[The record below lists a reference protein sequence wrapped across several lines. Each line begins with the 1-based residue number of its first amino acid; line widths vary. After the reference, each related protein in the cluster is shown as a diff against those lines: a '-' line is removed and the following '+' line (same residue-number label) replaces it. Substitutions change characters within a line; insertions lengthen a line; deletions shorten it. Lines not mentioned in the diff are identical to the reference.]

1 MEQHVDLRLVKS
13 VILAVSF
20 CAVCYWGAWL
30 LFVLLQEYI
39 NVFVIAFV
47 TSLAIHPLK
56 EWIQYYFII
65 AYTSPSKFPF
75 LPCTLFMNL
84 PLIFNPKYG
93 VLVFAIIS
101 FIVYKSSISFS
112 LFFIVSLLL
121 LDLIVKST
129 LGFMIKCTSTINIIS
144 KKQFFDT
151 LLTIFLI
158 VFLIVIAAVL
168 QTFVFGSIALELTHQ
183 GKSLFNF
190 FSSIVDEDPW
200 ESFKLSPYSKVLD
213 ENLGEIWRNFTH
225 VPTESSAEYE
235 RYIDSG
241 KELPVIGGI
250 IAKTSKFLDFY
261 LKDVGLSSGEVIFLL
276 DLSNK
281 PDLLWKGLGY
291 CIKVLVGNLGGVAF
305 GISNVLEK
313 VILYFT
319 LVYIL
324 VKDAGMLIEKAIGVI
339 PLSQQMQTEISTDIK
354 RTISGITI
362 SFILAASIHYIV
374 TLATFS
380 LLELEFKF
388 LFSGLAASVGLFPYV
403 GAWVVTLPM
412 VIYLSV
418 SGSLKGLVLLFV
430 EYFAINYLDG
440 QVYTSQLGYFN
451 QSMIGIVIVLGI
463 YKFGFLGIFYGPL
476 IMSLGY
482 LIFKIG
488 HTLNQQPLNS

>member
-1 MEQHVDLRLVKS
+1 MEQHVDLKLVKS

-30 LFVLLQEYI
+30 LFMLLQEYI
-39 NVFVIAFV
+39 NVFAIAFV

-56 EWIQYYFII
+56 EWILYYFLI

-75 LPCTLFMNL
+75 LPFTLVTNL

-93 VLVFAIIS
+93 GPVFAIVS
-101 FIVYKSSISFS
+101 FIVYKSSVSFS
-112 LFFIVSLLL
+112 LFFIGSLVL
-121 LDLIVKST
+121 LDLIVKT
-129 LGFMIKCTSTINIIS
+129 VLGLIIKGTSSLNIYN
-144 KKQFFDT
+144 KKHFVDT

-158 VFLIVIAAVL
+158 VLLIVIAAVL
-168 QTFVFGSIALELTHQ
+168 QTFVFGSIALELTQ
-183 GKSLFNF
+183 KGKSLFDF
-190 FSSIVDEDPW
+190 FSSVVDEDPW
-200 ESFKLSPYSKVLD
+200 ESFKQSPYSKVLD

-225 VPTESSAEYE
+225 VPTESSAEYD
-235 RYIDSG
+235 RYIHSG

-276 DLSNK
+276 DITNK
-281 PDLLWKGLGY
+281 PDLLWKGLSY
-291 CIKVLVGNLGGVAF
+291 CIKVLIGNLGGVAF

-324 VKDAGMLIEKAIGVI
+324 AKDAGKLVEKAIGLI
-339 PLSQQMQTEISTDIK
+339 PLSKQMQIEISTDI
-354 RTISGITI
+354 RNTISGITI
-362 SFILAASIHYIV
+362 SFVLAASIHYIV

-412 VIYLSV
+412 VIFLSL
-418 SGSLKGLVLLFV
+418 SGSLKGLILLSV